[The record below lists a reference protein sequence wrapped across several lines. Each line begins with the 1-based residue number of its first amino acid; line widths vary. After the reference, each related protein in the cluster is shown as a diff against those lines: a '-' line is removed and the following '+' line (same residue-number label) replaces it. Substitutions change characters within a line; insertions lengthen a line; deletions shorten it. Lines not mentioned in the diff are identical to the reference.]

1 MTGKSMTKVEVD
13 PDMKENKI
21 EKKKISERLGKNYK
35 FNKNFLFDDKKD
47 TPMSVFKTMGNR
59 PGGAD
64 YNQTELADYLAQKSG
79 KDFKDVYFDDIELV
93 YVNKTVG
100 TMKQPIAKLIDVLKK
115 AR

>member
-1 MTGKSMTKVEVD
+1 
-13 PDMKENKI
+13 
-21 EKKKISERLGKNYK
+21 
-35 FNKNFLFDDKKD
+35 
-47 TPMSVFKTMGNR
+47 MSVFKTMGKR

-64 YNQTELADYLAQKSG
+64 YNQIELADYLAQKSG
-79 KDFKDVYFDDIELV
+79 KDFKDIYFDDIELV